1 MITGIKYTETPSP
14 RRTCYTFEGL
24 TPRGERLYVEF
35 SAHINDGSKHDFCNL
50 WHRHGFIPAPLP
62 SYWCVDTYATDQH
75 GCWGRY
81 NPTEKTIEETT
92 EWHRWNGQR
101 HVSTTHK
108 RILDFDWVLPATPA
122 NRHKILAEI
131 IRRANKED

>member
-35 SAHINDGSKHDFCNL
+35 SAHINDGSKYDLCQV
-50 WHRHGFIPAPLP
+50 WHKHGYTAAPLP
-62 SYWCVDTYATDQH
+62 SYWCVDTCATDPH

-81 NPTEKTIEETT
+81 NPTTKLHES
-92 EWHRWNGQR
+92 G
-101 HVSTTHK
+101 K
-108 RILDFDWVLPATPA
+108 RLVLDFDWMLPATNE
-122 NRHKILAEI
+122 NRDKILAEI